1 MFGVVGER
9 PTESELTVTTPTKT
23 DKASGLAADAA
34 PKSSTLNVRVVTTTP
49 LPNPN
54 HIRTEISVSERA
66 TQAVLRAR
74 RDIARVIAG
83 DDPRRLV
90 VIGPCSVHDPEAAID
105 YALKL
110 KKLSEPLSDRLLV
123 VMRVYFEKPRTTV
136 GWKGLIND
144 PGLDGS
150 DDIPTGLRTA
160 RRLLLEVNE
169 IGLPA
174 ATEFLDPIVPQYISD
189 LISWAAIGAR
199 TTESQTHREMAS
211 GLSMPVGFK
220 NSTDGSL
227 SAAINAMLSAAQPHS
242 FLGVNDTGQVAV
254 VRTQGNPEGHVVLRG
269 GTSGPNYKREHIE
282 EAARQLTKAQVNRRV
297 LVDCAHG
304 NSNKSVEQQA
314 VVAFELAD
322 QIADGNENV
331 LGLMI
336 ESNIKAGRQD
346 ITGSKADLVYGQS
359 VTDPCID
366 FDTTVRVLE
375 RLAASVPKAAA
386 HIA

>member
-1 MFGVVGER
+1 M
-9 PTESELTVTTPTKT
+9 
-23 DKASGLAADAA
+23 
-34 PKSSTLNVRVVTTTP
+34 
-49 LPNPN
+49 
-54 HIRTEISVSERA
+54 
-66 TQAVLRAR
+66 
-74 RDIARVIAG
+74 IAG
-83 DDPRRLV
+83 HDPRRLI
-90 VIGPCSVHDPEAAID
+90 VIGPCSVHHPEAAID

-144 PGLDGS
+144 PLLDGS

-189 LISWAAIGAR
+189 LIAWAAIGAR

-220 NSTDGSL
+220 NGTDGSL
-227 SAAINAMLSAAQPHS
+227 SAAINAMVAAAQAHS
-242 FLGVNDTGQVAV
+242 FLGVNDTGQVSV

-282 EAARQLTKAQVNRRV
+282 EAARQLAKAQVNQRV
-297 LVDCAHG
+297 VVDCAHG

-314 VVAFELAD
+314 VVALELAD
-322 QIADGNENV
+322 QIASGNQNI

-346 ITGSKADLVYGQS
+346 ITGSREDLVYGQS

-366 FDTTVRVLE
+366 WDTTVKVLE
-375 RLAASVPKAAA
+375 RLAASVPEAAA
-386 HIA
+386 HTA

>member
-1 MFGVVGER
+1 
-9 PTESELTVTTPTKT
+9 VTTSSKT
-23 DKASGLAADAA
+23 DKAPTAGFAPEPA

-49 LPNPN
+49 LPNPAS
-54 HIRTEISVSERA
+54 IRSEIAVSERA

-74 RDIARVIAG
+74 REIARVIAG
-83 DDPRRLV
+83 HDPRRLV
-90 VIGPCSVHDPEAAID
+90 VIGPCSVHDPDAAID

-110 KKLSEPLSDRLLV
+110 KKLTEPLSDRLMV

-144 PGLDGS
+144 PELDGS
-150 DDIPTGLRTA
+150 DDIPAGLRKA

-220 NSTDGSL
+220 NGTDGSL
-227 SAAINAMLSAAQPHS
+227 SAAINAMLASSQAHS
-242 FLGVNDTGQVAV
+242 FLGVNDVGQVAV

-282 EAARQLTKAQVNRRV
+282 EAARQLGKAQVNQRV

-304 NSNKSVEQQA
+304 NSGKSVEQQA

-322 QIADGNENV
+322 QIAQGNENV

-346 ITGSKADLVYGQS
+346 ITGPKASLEYGQS

-375 RLAASVPKAAA
+375 QLAASVPKAAA

>member
-1 MFGVVGER
+1 M
-9 PTESELTVTTPTKT
+9 TTTTKT
-23 DKASGLAADAA
+23 DKASGIAQQAAS
-34 PKSSTLNVRVVTTTP
+34 KSSTLNVRVVTTTP
-49 LPNPN
+49 LPNPIN
-54 HIRTEISVSERA
+54 IRTEISVSERA

-83 DDPRRLV
+83 LDPRRLV
-90 VIGPCSVHDPEAAID
+90 VIGPCSVHDPDAAID

-144 PGLDGS
+144 PALDGS
-150 DDIPTGLRTA
+150 DDIPAGLRAA
-160 RRLLLEVNE
+160 RRLLLEVSE

-189 LISWAAIGAR
+189 LIAWAAIGAR

-220 NSTDGSL
+220 NGTDGSL
-227 SAAINAMLSAAQPHS
+227 SAAINAMLAAAQPHS

-282 EAARQLTKAQVNRRV
+282 EAGRQLAKAKVNQRV

-304 NSNKSVEQQA
+304 NSGKSVEQQA

-322 QIADGNENV
+322 QIAAGNDNV

>member
-1 MFGVVGER
+1 VTTSSKTDEA
-9 PTESELTVTTPTKT
+9 PTEGFGP
-23 DKASGLAADAA
+23 A
-34 PKSSTLNVRVVTTTP
+34 PAQKSSTLNVRVVTTTP
-49 LPNPN
+49 LPNPAS
-54 HIRTEISVSERA
+54 IRSEITVSERA

-74 RDIARVIAG
+74 SEISRVIAG
-83 DDPRRLV
+83 HDPRKLV
-90 VIGPCSVHDPEAAID
+90 VIGPCSVHDPDAAID

-110 KKLSEPLSDRLLV
+110 KKLSEPLGDRLLV

-144 PGLDGS
+144 PELDGS
-150 DDIPTGLRTA
+150 DDIPAGLRKA

-189 LISWAAIGAR
+189 LIAWAAIGAR

-220 NSTDGSL
+220 NGTDGSL
-227 SAAINAMLSAAQPHS
+227 SAAINAMVAAAQAHS
-242 FLGVNDTGQVAV
+242 FLGVNDIGQVAV

-282 EAARQLTKAQVNRRV
+282 AAARQLAKAQVNQRV

-304 NSNKSVEQQA
+304 NSGKSVEQQA

-322 QIADGNENV
+322 QIAQGNENV

-346 ITGSKADLVYGQS
+346 ITGPKESLEYGQS
-359 VTDPCID
+359 ITDPCID

-375 RLAASVPKAAA
+375 QLAASVPKAAA